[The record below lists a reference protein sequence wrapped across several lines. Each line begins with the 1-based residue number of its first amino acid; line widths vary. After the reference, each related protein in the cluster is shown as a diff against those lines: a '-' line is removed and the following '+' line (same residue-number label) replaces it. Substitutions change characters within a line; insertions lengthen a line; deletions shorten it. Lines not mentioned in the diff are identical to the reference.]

1 MPSNKQEIIALLK
14 LSSPVFIASVAQTGM
29 GVVDT
34 LMAGGVSANDMAAV
48 SIAASLWLPT
58 ILFGVGL
65 LMAQIPVIAALFG
78 AEQQERVANTTQQG
92 IYMALLLSLP
102 IIAVLLFTPQILA
115 FMQVETSIASI
126 TNGYMQAILFSV
138 PAFLLFQALRN
149 LTDGAS
155 LTKPAMVIGFIGL
168 VLNIPLNALFVYGAM
183 GLEGAGGIGC
193 GIATAIVYWVML
205 ILLFGYICYSRYFKP
220 LNIFSTW
227 YRINA
232 QDQWQLLTL
241 GVPVAAAIFFE
252 VTLFAVVSLLIAPL
266 GAIAVAAHQ
275 IAINF
280 STMVFMLPMSIG
292 AAASIRVGHHL
303 GAKRHEL
310 AITSAKM
317 SLILAV
323 CTAMLTALATVF
335 ARQFIAAAYTDNQTV
350 LHLATQLLVLAGV
363 YQCMDAV
370 QVVSAGVL
378 KGHKDTKAIFYR
390 TFFSFWVVG
399 LPMGYVL
406 ALTNWIVPALGAQ
419 GFWYGFIMGLSS
431 AALLLALRLR
441 SVHQKLQ
448 HKPGNTP
455 RCSPLS
461 L

>member
-65 LMAQIPVIAALFG
+65 LMAQIPVIASLFG
-78 AEQQERVANTTQQG
+78 AEQEQSVANTTQQG
-92 IYMALLLSLP
+92 IYMALLLSVP
-102 IIAVLLFTPQILA
+102 IIGVLLFTPQVLL
-115 FMQVETSIASI
+115 FMQVDETIATI
-126 TNGYMQAILFSV
+126 TNGYMYAILFSV

-168 VLNIPLNALFVYGAM
+168 LLNIPLNGLFVYGFM
-183 GLEGAGGIGC
+183 GVEGLGGIGC

-205 ILLFGYICYSRYFKP
+205 FLLFGYICYSRYFKQ
-220 LNIFSTW
+220 LHIFSKLHP
-227 YRINA
+227 ILA
-232 QDQWQLLTL
+232 QQQWQLFAL

-303 GAKRHEL
+303 GAKRHHL

-317 SLILAV
+317 SLMLAIM
-323 CTAMLTALATVF
+323 TAVLTAATTIF
-335 ARQFIAAAYTDNQTV
+335 TRQSIAAAYTDNQTV
-350 LHLATQLLVLAGV
+350 IDLATQLLILAGV
-363 YQCMDAV
+363 YQCMDAI
-370 QVVSAGVL
+370 QVVSAGAL

-399 LPMGYVL
+399 LPIGYVL
-406 ALTNWIVPALGAQ
+406 ALTDWVIPALGAK
-419 GFWYGFIMGLSS
+419 GFWYGFILGLSS
-431 AALLLALRLR
+431 AAFLLAKRLIY
-441 SVHQKLQ
+441 VHKTLSDTHTSAKQY
-448 HKPGNTP
+448 TP
-455 RCSPLS
+455 MS

>member
-168 VLNIPLNALFVYGAM
+168 MLNIPLNALFVYGAM
-183 GLEGAGGIGC
+183 GIEGAGGVGC

-205 ILLFGYICYSRYFKP
+205 ILLFVYICYSRYFKT

-227 YRINA
+227 YPINA
-232 QDQWQLLTL
+232 QEQWQLLTL

-323 CTAMLTALATVF
+323 CTAVLTALTTVF

-399 LPMGYVL
+399 LPLGYVL

-431 AALLLALRLR
+431 AAFLLALRLR
-441 SVHQKLQ
+441 SVHQKMQ
-448 HKPGNTP
+448 HKPENTT
-455 RCSPLS
+455 RCSPMS